1 MGYITF
7 RNFGS
12 SGDLGSQIMTY
23 AALYAIS
30 KETGKKIVF
39 RESEAYTRWGV
50 KVGNLFNL
58 DYETKPDHFFQ
69 DFVTIHHNIAIPTDP
84 IVFALDPDTN
94 YEFVNLF
101 PTYHYFDENHK
112 ESIDK
117 WSWRANVEEKA
128 KQLYDSVK
136 QEGKEMV
143 SIHVRRG
150 DYLSHDHFC
159 KLDQRYYGQ
168 ALEYFIPNIEKYHFL
183 VFSNDIDWCKDNLIS
198 GEMVTFMDCGT
209 DYVDLAAMSMCD
221 HNIIANSTFSWW
233 AAYLN
238 KNVNKVVICPTNYVK
253 SYSEFSFLNTRYYL
267 PQWKN
272 IDNETI

>member
-12 SGDLGSQIMTY
+12 SGDLGSQVMTY
-23 AALYAIS
+23 AALHAIS

-58 DYETKPDHFFQ
+58 DYETKPDYFFQ
-69 DFVTIHHNIAIPTDP
+69 DFTTIHHNIAIPTDP

-112 ESIDK
+112 ESIHK
-117 WSWRANVEEKA
+117 WSWRTDVGEKA
-128 KQLYDSVK
+128 KQLYNSVK

-150 DYLSHDHFC
+150 DYLLHDHFC

-168 ALEYFIPNIEKYHFL
+168 ALEHFIPNIEKYHFL
-183 VFSNDIDWCKDNLIS
+183 VFSLCVLRSIFNFS
-198 GEMVTFMDCGT
+198 G
-209 DYVDLAAMSMCD
+209 
-221 HNIIANSTFSWW
+221 STHF
-233 AAYLN
+233 
-238 KNVNKVVICPTNYVK
+238 C
-253 SYSEFSFLNTRYYL
+253 SFLFGL
-267 PQWKN
+267 EEHL
-272 IDNETI
+272 DS